1 MRITYPL
8 GQKVLFY
15 LGYFFRKVF
24 CLWFEVK
31 RPKLKMFIYEMI
43 YSAKKL
49 ADYKALYVSPFA
61 TNTVETAF
69 GKFRIRPGT
78 TDMSTVSPAFERPDV
93 DYLLMLLERLRSEGK
108 RVLFLDIGAA
118 LGTFTVTVGNR
129 LSDYPGLLV
138 MAFEPS
144 ASSFELLKENIRLNG
159 LEQKVEAF
167 NFPLYSKDGLELEF
181 AFSAEN
187 PGGSG
192 LRAQGAERV
201 EKVTARSLDA
211 VLAGR
216 AIDYDAAVMKI
227 DVEGVECDVLKGAR
241 ETLSSGKEFY
251 ILVEDFINPDVI
263 TCLEQEGAAFMSKL
277 TPYNSFWKLE
287 RS

>member
-1 MRITYPL
+1 MRFTYPL

-61 TNTVETAF
+61 TNTVETVF
-69 GKFRIRPGT
+69 GIFRIRPGT

-93 DYLLMLLERLRSEGK
+93 DYLLRLLGRLRDEGK
-108 RVLFLDIGAA
+108 KVLFLDIGAA

-144 ASSFELLKENIRLNG
+144 ASSFKLLKENIRLNG
-159 LEQKVEAF
+159 LEQKAEAF
-167 NFPLYSKDGLELEF
+167 NFPLYSEDGLELEF

-192 LRAQGAERV
+192 LKAQGAERV
-201 EKVTARSLDA
+201 EKVTARTLDA
-211 VLAGR
+211 VLAER
-216 AIDYDAAVMKI
+216 TVDYDAAVMKI

-251 ILVEDFINPDVI
+251 ILVEDFINPDI
-263 TCLEQEGAAFMSKL
+263 IACLEQEGAAFMAKL
-277 TPYNSFWKLE
+277 TPYNSFWKLK